1 MARGL
6 RSPKLQLA
14 AVAVF
19 LIAYSALSHYSN
31 SNPQA
36 RDLGAGLALGPM
48 LILALALTWRL
59 SGALLA
65 VVTAATAAFLLHR
78 FWPLLTQ
85 NFSIVYLIQQCGFY
99 AIMAW
104 TFGRSLLNG
113 HVPLCT
119 QLADKVHGPL
129 SAVELGYTRSVTIAW
144 TIFFLANVAATILLF
159 EFASL
164 RIWSLFVNFFS
175 LPLILLMFAA
185 EYAVR
190 RRVLPQVQGS
200 GLIATLRVYFADP
213 P

>member
-1 MARGL
+1 MAPGL
-6 RSPKLQLA
+6 RSPKLHLA
-14 AVAVF
+14 AVVVF

-36 RDLGAGLALGPM
+36 RDLGAALALGPM
-48 LILALALTWRL
+48 LILGLALTWRL
-59 SGALLA
+59 SGAPLA
-65 VVTAATAAFLLHR
+65 VLTAATAAFLLQR
-78 FWPLLTQ
+78 YWPLLTQ
-85 NFSIVYLIQQCGFY
+85 NFAIVYLIQQCGFY

-104 TFGRSLLNG
+104 TFGRSLLKG
-113 HVPLCT
+113 RVPLCT

-129 SAVELGYTRSVTIAW
+129 SAVELRYTRSVTMAW
-144 TIFFLANVAATILLF
+144 TIFFLANVAVTLLLF